1 MRVGHLD
8 CPSGVAGDM
17 LLGALVHAGASL
29 ERMQAA
35 VDALGVEPIRLEARQ
50 VNRAGLA
57 ATKVDVHC
65 EASSTTRSWPDV
77 RLVVAG
83 AALPAGVRERALG
96 VFHRLAE
103 AEATSHGLTPD
114 EVHFH
119 EVGALDALADVVG
132 VCTGVDELG
141 LDRLTC
147 GPITTGSHTTATS
160 HGDLPVPVPA
170 VVELLTGFRLRGRD
184 EPHELVTPTG
194 AALVAELT
202 QPVAAL
208 PPLILTGQGLGAG
221 SRELARAN
229 VVRLLVGEATDPQE
243 ASETE
248 SVVVEATVDDL
259 SPELVPVVLDR
270 LRAVGAHDAWATPT
284 LMKKG
289 RPGFTLIALGEPGDV
304 GRFEDVLFGESTTL
318 GLRIYPVR
326 RRVLPRGWLRV
337 DVDGRN
343 VAVKV
348 ATRLGEVSHVA
359 PELDDVRA
367 AAEATGRPAREVL
380 ERATTLARQAL
391 ARGALPSARRHG

>member
-29 ERMQAA
+29 ERMQEA

-50 VNRAGLA
+50 VSRAGLA
-57 ATKVDVHC
+57 ATKVDVHW

-77 RLVVAG
+77 RRVVAG
-83 AALPAGVRERALG
+83 AALPAAVRERALG
-96 VFHRLAE
+96 VFRRLAA
-103 AEATSHGLTPD
+103 AEATSHGLAPD

-141 LDRLTC
+141 LERLTC
-147 GPITTGSHTTATS
+147 GPITTGSRTAATS
-160 HGDLPVPVPA
+160 HGELPAPVPA

-194 AALVAELT
+194 AALVAELS

-221 SRELARAN
+221 SRQLAHAN
-229 VVRLLVGEATDPQE
+229 VVRLLVGEPTDPQE
-243 ASETE
+243 ATETE

-270 LRAVGAHDAWATPT
+270 LRAAGAHDAWASPT

-289 RPGFTLIALGEPGDV
+289 RPGFTLVALGEPADV
-304 GRFEDVLFGESTTL
+304 ARFEDVLFGESTTL
-318 GLRIYPVR
+318 GLRMHPVR

-337 DVDGRN
+337 DVDGWN

-359 PELDDVRA
+359 PEFDDVRA

-380 ERATTLARQAL
+380 ERATSLAREAL
-391 ARGALPSARRHG
+391 ARGAQPSARRHG